1 MGIYKK
7 VDNELK
13 EVASK
18 VSYDAESKTLT
29 INGTEHELL
38 PKIEIVASLPASP
51 DPKTI
56 YFVTGS

>member
-1 MGIYKK
+1 MGIHKK
-7 VDNELK
+7 VDDKLK

-18 VSYDAESKTLT
+18 VSYDTSTRTLT